1 MDEGR
6 LRIVAGLIRLTGE
19 WELAQDC
26 VQDAAIRA
34 LEVWPRDGLPDNP
47 LAWLS
52 TTAHRR
58 AVDLLRRRR
67 TEREKVVV
75 LQRMSERD
83 PTEMNSQDDRL
94 ALLFTCCHPALP
106 LAGRV
111 ALTLKTVSRLTTREV
126 ARAFLVSEATMG
138 QRLLRTRNKIAHA
151 RISFQ
156 VPSPHR
162 LAERT
167 AGVLAVIYLLFNE
180 GYVATEGGGVR
191 DELALEALTLSSLLA
206 QLLPEDDEVHG
217 LRALLLLQQ
226 ARRPARLDADGDLV
240 PMDDQD
246 RSRWNQREIADGISS
261 LLTSRDLGRPAGPYR
276 LQAEIAAVHS
286 TAATPDGTDWA
297 RIVGLYDALLQLQD
311 SPVIALNRA
320 VAIGFRDGPEAGLT
334 ALEQV
339 QADQRLVGYHLIPAV
354 RADLLRRAGRTSS
367 AIQAYREALD
377 QARTAAE
384 RRFLHRRLRELGEP
398 D

>member
-1 MDEGR
+1 MGEGR

-111 ALTLKTVSRLTTREV
+111 ALTLKTVSGLTTREV

-151 RISFQ
+151 GISFQ

-180 GYVATEGGGVR
+180 GYFATEGDGVR

-226 ARRPARLDADGDLV
+226 ARRPARLDADGELV
-240 PMDDQD
+240 PMDEQD
-246 RSRWNQREIADGISS
+246 RSRWNQREIADGISA
-261 LLTSRDLGRPAGPYR
+261 LLTSLDLGRPAGPYR

-320 VAIGFRDGPEAGLT
+320 VAIGFRDGPEARLT
-334 ALEQV
+334 ALAQV

-354 RADLLRRAGRTSS
+354 RADLLRRAGRTSW

-384 RRFLHRRLRELGEP
+384 RRFLRRRLRELGEP